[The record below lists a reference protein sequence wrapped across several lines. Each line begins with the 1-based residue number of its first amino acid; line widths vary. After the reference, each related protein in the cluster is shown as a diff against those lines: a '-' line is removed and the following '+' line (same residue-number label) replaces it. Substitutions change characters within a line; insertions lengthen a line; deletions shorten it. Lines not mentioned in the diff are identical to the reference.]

1 MQEPAQGQDIA
12 EVVAGIRRLI
22 PQGAQVSFISGVFNV
37 VHPGHVRLLKFATD
51 CSDFLVVGVLDRYKP
66 AWATTP
72 ADLRLESV
80 RAISMVDQSV
90 LLEHPVEDFI
100 RLLQPDIVLKG
111 REFENQHNCEAE
123 VVASYGGRLIF
134 ASGEMS
140 FSSLDILDRD
150 YFEGSLSSILKPMDF
165 PIRHRFS
172 LSEMKNSL
180 AKFSGLK
187 VLVVGD
193 VIVDEYID
201 CDALG
206 MSQEDATIV
215 VRPISCRRFVGGS
228 GIVAAHAAGLGAK
241 VRHFSIA
248 GDDSTADYVRSTLDE
263 LKVETSIV
271 ADDSRPTTLKKRYR
285 ASGKTLLR
293 VSDLR
298 QHAAGIEIA
307 NKVLA
312 AIEPHIADADLLVFS
327 DFNYG
332 CLPQSLVERLVDLG
346 RDAGVA
352 MVADSQASSQVSD
365 ISRFKDM
372 LLITP
377 TEREARLALQDWDSG
392 LIEIIDKLQF
402 TARAANVVITLGAEG
417 SLIYAKD
424 SLDPP
429 IDRLPALNSAPKDVA
444 GAGDSLLITASMALC
459 VGADIWQA
467 SYLGAIAAACQVS
480 RVGNTPLSVNEIVGE
495 IDGP

>member
-1 MQEPAQGQDIA
+1 MQDQAQLQDIA

-22 PQGAQVSFISGVFNV
+22 PRGAQVSFVSGVFNV
-37 VHPGHVRLLKFATD
+37 VHPGHVRLLKFATE
-51 CSDFLVVGVLDRYKP
+51 CSDFLIVGVLDRYKP

-72 ADLRLESV
+72 AELRLESV
-80 RAISMVDQSV
+80 RAISMVDHSV

-111 REFENQHNCEAE
+111 REFEQLRNPEAE

-134 ASGEMS
+134 SSGEMS

-150 YFEGSLSSILKPMDF
+150 YFETTFSTISKPVDF
-165 PIRHRFS
+165 PIRHKFS
-172 LSEMKNSL
+172 NSGLRSSL
-180 AKFSGLK
+180 AKFSGMK

-193 VIVDEYID
+193 LIIDEYID

-206 MSQEDATIV
+206 MSQEDPTIV
-215 VRPISCRRFVGGS
+215 VRPISCKRFVGGS
-228 GIVAAHAAGLGAK
+228 GIVAAHAAGLGAT

-248 GDDSTADYVRSTLDE
+248 GDDSIADYVRSMLGELD
-263 LKVETSIV
+263 VETTIV
-271 ADDSRPTTLKKRYR
+271 PDDSRPTTLKKRYR

-298 QHAAGIEIA
+298 QHAASAEIM
-307 NKVLA
+307 NKILA
-312 AIEPHIADADLLVFS
+312 AIEPHIANADLLVFS

-332 CLPQSLVERLVDLG
+332 CLPQPLVERLVELG
-346 RDAGVA
+346 RNGRIA

-392 LIEIIDKLQF
+392 LIEIVAKLQSV
-402 TARAANVVITLGAEG
+402 ARATNVVITLGAEG

-459 VGADIWQA
+459 AGVDIWQA
-467 SYLGAIAAACQVS
+467 AYLGAIAAACQVS
-480 RVGNTPLSVNEIVGE
+480 RVGNTPLAIDEIIRE
-495 IDGP
+495 IEGP